1 MCQEELESFAEQLEF
16 LDARDALEDVLNQRV
31 FVGRQQLGER
41 SLHEREARGVQLR
54 ELDHL
59 RTPRRAAPSAQQQ
72 CESLMCIYMSD
83 IRAHNLHVHVGTL
96 PSIGHYFHLEHG
108 ECEALVGDQVR
119 REEREMR
126 RLLLTQRVQ
135 QLELVPQVELNT
147 NLKQTCVHSSDIC

>member
-1 MCQEELESFAEQLEF
+1 
-16 LDARDALEDVLNQRV
+16 
-31 FVGRQQLGER
+31 
-41 SLHEREARGVQLR
+41 
-54 ELDHL
+54 
-59 RTPRRAAPSAQQQ
+59 
-72 CESLMCIYMSD
+72 MSD

-96 PSIGHYFHLEHG
+96 LSMSHYFHLEHG

-147 NLKQTCVHSSDIC
+147 NLKQDIRTQFRHLLAATRHEQPALYNAM